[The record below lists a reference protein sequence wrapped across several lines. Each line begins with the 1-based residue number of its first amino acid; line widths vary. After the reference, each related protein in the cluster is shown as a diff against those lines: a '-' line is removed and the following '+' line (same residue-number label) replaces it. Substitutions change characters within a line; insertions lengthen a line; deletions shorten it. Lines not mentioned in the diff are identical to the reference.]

1 MNEIKQEQQY
11 YNMVNTSKMG
21 DLDINLIT
29 LYARTPALYD
39 KRNPF
44 YKDKQYS
51 ERAWNDISMKLGYKG
66 ESELLP
72 NLYLK
77 LMFLSFTCKI

>member
-1 MNEIKQEQQY
+1 
-11 YNMVNTSKMG
+11 MG

-66 ESELLP
+66 ESELRSNIIVKPQHLKM
-72 NLYLK
+72 YLRHK
-77 LMFLSFTCKI
+77 F

>member
-1 MNEIKQEQQY
+1 
-11 YNMVNTSKMG
+11 MVNSSKMG

-44 YKDKQYS
+44 YKDKHYS
-51 ERAWNDISMKLGYKG
+51 ERGNLMPGKLKIKI
-66 ESELLP
+66 
-72 NLYLK
+72 K
-77 LMFLSFTCKI
+77 LILIK

>member
-1 MNEIKQEQQY
+1 MNEIQQQQQY

-66 ESELLP
+66 KCL
-72 NLYLK
+72 NK
-77 LMFLSFTCKI
+77 FLEF

>member
-1 MNEIKQEQQY
+1 MASEIEDQQRY
-11 YNMVNTSKMG
+11 YVSKKKKLCKGSSTIYVTIIYFNNLNSTQNMVNSSKMG

-44 YKDKQYS
+44 YKDKHYS
-51 ERAWNDISMKLGYKG
+51 ERGS
-66 ESELLP
+66 
-72 NLYLK
+72 
-77 LMFLSFTCKI
+77 